1 VVCRLAA
8 IDRVHDAQTLTLG
21 VFRYFL
27 SLYQMLPAETA
38 ALNLYEIANW
48 PSAGPAPI
56 AELLHNARGF
66 ASQLAPADERF
77 VSIIGTGQR
86 TVTGV
91 ERREQEFRYEISSA
105 GDGTVAISRARLGGS
120 QIYSVRCEHSE
131 LPRSPTVAQ
140 ALIDL
145 LRSGRT
151 RRLSAG
157 VTERTGP
164 RIYLTDA
171 RISRELYRKLDWH
184 KLPVAQR
191 RRYLNRLSAAPAA
204 YRSRSHRA
212 ADTDAVQKL

>member
-1 VVCRLAA
+1 
-8 IDRVHDAQTLTLG
+8 
-21 VFRYFL
+21 
-27 SLYQMLPAETA
+27 M
-38 ALNLYEIANW
+38 NLFEIANW

-66 ASQLAPADERF
+66 AAQLAPADTRF

-91 ERREQEFRYEISSA
+91 ERQEQEFVYEISSA
-105 GDGTVAISRARLGGS
+105 GDGTVAIDSARLAS
-120 QIYSVRCEHSE
+120 AQTYSVRCEHSE

-157 VTERTGP
+157 VTERAGR

-184 KLPVAQR
+184 KLSVPQR
-191 RRYLNRLSAAPAA
+191 RRYLDRLSAAPAA
-204 YRSRSHRA
+204 YRPGSHRA